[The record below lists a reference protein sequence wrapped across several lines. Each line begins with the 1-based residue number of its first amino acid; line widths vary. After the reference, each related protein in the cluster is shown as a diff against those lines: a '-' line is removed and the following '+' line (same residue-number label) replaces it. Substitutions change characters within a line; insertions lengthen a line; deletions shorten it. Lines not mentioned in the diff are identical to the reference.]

1 MNDITF
7 EEFYE
12 LKKLFNSS
20 EEDCQIGIS
29 NLNNLKY
36 NDRKI
41 LNLLF
46 VKSLPYNKR
55 KIFLNNNIFFLCFS
69 SKALIGKN
77 IYNTIEKKGN
87 KKIYKQIL
95 LQIMKNQ

>member
-55 KIFLNNNIFFLCFS
+55 N
-69 SKALIGKN
+69 
-77 IYNTIEKKGN
+77 E
-87 KKIYKQIL
+87 
-95 LQIMKNQ
+95 